1 MIDIPTSVTIEI
13 IEIPGEPGSY
23 EVAISE
29 RFRAPSSAKKKA
41 AQSVH
46 FSYQSTGQTPDYLGR
61 MINAFVSLLQQQLPS
76 VAHALPVTRTGK
88 IIEDECV
95 SE

>member
-13 IEIPGEPGSY
+13 IEIPGERGSY
-23 EVAISE
+23 EVSIAE
-29 RFRAPSSAKKKA
+29 LFRAPSSSKQKST
-41 AQSVH
+41 QSVH

-76 VAHALPVTRTGK
+76 VAHALPITRTGK

-95 SE
+95 GE